1 MAFRRSGLV
10 PVVAIVL
17 LCRPAAGLEAIA
29 RDVAV
34 TRMLAD
40 SHGHKFA
47 ITFKPPAGRELDPR
61 ILNAFEISV
70 SSNAAGAD
78 APVGQNADGILLAE
92 SEEDPIDVSGYTIHV
107 EAVSLAGCRAEVRIA
122 RSRPGVLKKLYKVI
136 ISSNGASSMSLVAF
150 PTKGNVN
157 VEIKTNEI
165 GHCVSSGKPENT
177 LDVATCTLPGCNDV
191 NGTVYLSGEITNPRP
206 YNVKFVGVAT
216 MVFVN

>member
-10 PVVAIVL
+10 SFVAIVL
-17 LCRPAAGLEAIA
+17 LCRPAAGLEAIT

-70 SSNAAGAD
+70 SSGAAAVG
-78 APVGQNADGILLAE
+78 APVAQNADGILLAE

-107 EAVSLAGCRAEVRIA
+107 EAVTLAGCRSEVRIA
-122 RSRPGVLKKLYKVI
+122 KSRPGVLKKLYRFI
-136 ISSNGASSMSLVAF
+136 ISASGPSSMSLVAF

-157 VEIKTNEI
+157 IEIKAD

-177 LDVATCTLPGCNDV
+177 LDVATCTLPACNDPEF
-191 NGTVYLSGEITNPRP
+191 GTYVSGEITNPRP

-216 MVFVN
+216 FVFVN